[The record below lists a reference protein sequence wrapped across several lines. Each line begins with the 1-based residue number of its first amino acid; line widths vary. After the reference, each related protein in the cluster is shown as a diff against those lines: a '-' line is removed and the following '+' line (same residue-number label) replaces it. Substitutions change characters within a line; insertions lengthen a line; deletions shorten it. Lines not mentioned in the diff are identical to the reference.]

1 MLTKYEK
8 RRNFTINMNLN
19 ERLCQAFCGAM
30 GVGQRFFIIRLV
42 HPEKK
47 LIKVSMSIA
56 LMSGKPLKAF
66 LFHLSFNYEPHLN
79 DLVAGVC
86 GT

>member
-1 MLTKYEK
+1 
-8 RRNFTINMNLN
+8 MNGSV
-19 ERLCQAFCGAM
+19 RLFVARWALGSDFSSF
-30 GVGQRFFIIRLV
+30 VSFIPKKAYKSVNV
-42 HPEKK
+42 HC
-47 LIKVSMSIA
+47 LD
-56 LMSGKPLKAF
+56 LRKAIEGF